1 MMVKVAPSILSASF
15 NNLALEIDNV
25 VKAGADLIHLDVM
38 DGIFVPNVTFGPL
51 IYKDIPRYEGVEFD
65 AHLMVTQPE
74 KNIHSFLESGL
85 DRISIHAESTDHLHR
100 LLQMIRNHQI
110 KPAVALNPATPL
122 AAVKWVLEDLDMV
135 LIMSVNPGFGGQS
148 FLKGMLGK
156 IERLKEMI
164 QQQGLTVEIEVD
176 GGVCPDNIRDV
187 VNAGADIVVAGSA
200 VFGKPDYAEAIR
212 ALKNH

>member
-1 MMVKVAPSILSASF
+1 MVKVAPSILSASF

-74 KNIHSFLESGL
+74 KNIQSFLESGL

-135 LIMSVNPGFGGQS
+135 LIMSVNPGFGGES